1 MVVRS
6 LKSDPESPGALPW
19 ICDGACLEQER
30 WERERERQTEGE
42 RETDRQRE
50 RETEREPRETEAEG
64 DRGQV
69 CGVGPPWTGA
79 SSLGTT

>member
-1 MVVRS
+1 MT
-6 LKSDPESPGALPW
+6 LNPLEPCPGSVMEPVW
-19 ICDGACLEQER
+19 SRRDG
-30 WERERERQTEGE
+30 RERERQTEGE

-79 SSLGTT
+79 SSLGTM